1 MSFMSGMTTV
11 IDARSFR
18 LVSLLLPWFFS
29 GMLWTCA
36 SAQETIAAP
45 PHQTVASSANS
56 TTISIAHPVAKPV
69 VAQVVAPTAQP
80 TTPTAISG
88 DDLWL
93 VSSRR
98 LPDPCQCRA
107 TQAECDYFQWI
118 NGCWHASSAEQF
130 WATQSA
136 DRLTCVHVH
145 GNRMTIQDAK
155 QQGVQIYRKLACNQ
169 GHGFRVV
176 VWTWP
181 SDRIPGPARDIKVKE
196 VRADGESY
204 YLGNFLGRFPKGT
217 PLSVMGYSFG
227 ARSVVGSLHL
237 LGGGTVAGHRLAA
250 EQVDAVHPRVV
261 LLAAAMPADWLS
273 PRGSRC
279 LALGQT
285 SEFVSFF
292 NSRDPAL
299 KIYRL
304 TAGRPDLVG
313 LEQFS
318 RSALGIPAALVRQ
331 YNATNTIGKSH
342 SFEDYLESPQLMQSI
357 RQHLL
362 HQTSM

>member
-1 MSFMSGMTTV
+1 MGFKDEPGRIGGGRSRDDGVADMGFMSGMTTV
-11 IDARSFR
+11 IDARTLR
-18 LVSLLLPWFFS
+18 LVFLFVSGCFS
-29 GMLWTCA
+29 CASVTCA
-36 SAQETIAAP
+36 TAQETVATP
-45 PHQTVASSANS
+45 PQQPA
-56 TTISIAHPVAKPV
+56 
-69 VAQVVAPTAQP
+69 VVAPA
-80 TTPTAISG
+80 A

-107 TQAECDYFQWI
+107 AQAECDYYQWI
-118 NGCWHASSAEQF
+118 HGCWQASSADQF
-130 WATQSA
+130 WSTQSA

-145 GNRMTIQDAK
+145 GNRMAFHDAK
-155 QQGVQIYRKLACNQ
+155 QQAVQIYRKLNCNQ
-169 GHGFRVV
+169 QQPLRVV
-176 VWTWP
+176 AWTWP

-196 VRADGESY
+196 VRADGEAY

-217 PLSVMGYSFG
+217 PLSLMGYSFG
-227 ARSVVGSLHL
+227 ARSVVGGLHMM
-237 LGGGTVAGHRLAA
+237 GGGTVAGHRLPA
-250 EQVDAVHPRVV
+250 ERIDAVHPRVV
-261 LLAAAMPADWLS
+261 LLAAAMPADWLG

-279 LALGQT
+279 LAIGQT

-292 NSRDPAL
+292 NAKDPAL

-313 LEQFS
+313 LEQIS
-318 RSALGIPAALVRQ
+318 RNALGIPSALLRQ
-331 YNATNTIGKSH
+331 YNATNAIGKSH
-342 SFEDYLESPQLMQSI
+342 DFEDYLDSPQLMQSI